1 MYIIDNV
8 AVKCQSNKIYKYTI
22 CGCTCRGMSD
32 KLIFWLLLVVGPHS
46 NLEFMKT
53 SVIIALVIV
62 WFQPFTLITNI
73 LITGL

>member
-1 MYIIDNV
+1 MS
-8 AVKCQSNKIYKYTI
+8 VKQNLQIYYLWLHVQ
-22 CGCTCRGMSD
+22 RYERLSE